1 MLPLNVGD
9 TVISVTPSADLVFG
23 KAYTIRWIDRDG
35 LIWVDI
41 GWRKRGGYLP
51 TRFKKVYSMYKFNP
65 GDFVELATLEY
76 GNFGTANYLS
86 MGQVYKVE
94 TPPPYARGNET
105 FTYLINDK
113 GEKEAYISNRFKK
126 ANVKNGTEIFGASMK
141 PSNPKDAFGD
151 KKVPVWLCSPIA
163 KAAWAVAQYVGLT
176 KYGAWNWRNAGV
188 RVSTYL
194 SAMQRHMDAYM
205 SGEEVDPI
213 DQTPHLGHIM
223 ACCAI
228 IMDAKAAN
236 KLTDDR
242 PPSVSLRAAYAEVE
256 KQMEIAQK
264 NYGHMKPRHFT
275 IADTEGPAKGLSGDF
290 MRDD

>member
-1 MLPLNVGD
+1 MHKFRIGD
-9 TVISVTPSADLVFG
+9 S
-23 KAYTIRWIDRDG
+23 
-35 LIWVDI
+35 
-41 GWRKRGGYLP
+41 
-51 TRFKKVYSMYKFNP
+51 
-65 GDFVELATLEY
+65 VELIEEEHQTY
-76 GNFGTANYLS
+76 GTANSLTLGKSYVVRTIQPDFI
-86 MGQVYKVE
+86 G
-94 TPPPYARGNET
+94 
-105 FTYLINDK
+105 LINDQQEHELYFH
-113 GEKEAYISNRFKK
+113 GRFKLSKGVFYIANVTDGTK
-126 ANVKNGTEIFGASMK
+126 ANVKNGTEIFAGSLK

-176 KYGAWNWRNAGV
+176 KYGAWNWRSAGV

-242 PPSVSLRAAYAEVE
+242 PPSVSLREMYKQVE
-256 KQMEIAQK
+256 QQMEIAQK
-264 NYGHMKPRHFT
+264 NYGHMKPKHFT
-275 IADTEGPAKGLSGDF
+275 IADTEVQGKGLSGDF